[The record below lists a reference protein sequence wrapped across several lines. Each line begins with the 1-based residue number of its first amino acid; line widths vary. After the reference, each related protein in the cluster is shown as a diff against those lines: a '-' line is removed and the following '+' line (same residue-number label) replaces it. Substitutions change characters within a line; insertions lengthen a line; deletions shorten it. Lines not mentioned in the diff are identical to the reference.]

1 MIFSFSI
8 YLVIIFFNFI
18 TSFVRPAHTIRM
30 FVIERVRGGTIDLP
44 TETLSIAGTTG
55 NVYTITID
63 QVPTCDCPHATKG
76 NQCKHILFTL
86 SRVLRAPENLQY
98 QLALLPSELREIFS
112 QAPPINPVDADTA
125 DKNRKPICDED
136 NCPICFMEFENGF
149 EDTVYCKAACGNNVH
164 KECFEQWAE
173 SRRRSSAPVTCPFCR
188 SNWAAGEE
196 DAVKKVKRGVKT
208 SEGYVNVAEQL
219 GVSTQRGAYMISWGY
234 GCDF

>member
-1 MIFSFSI
+1 
-8 YLVIIFFNFI
+8 
-18 TSFVRPAHTIRM
+18 M
-30 FVIERVRGGTIDLP
+30 FVIERIRDGTIDLP

-76 NQCKHILFTL
+76 NQCKHILFAL

-112 QAPPINPVDADTA
+112 KAPPINPVDADTA
-125 DKNRKPICDED
+125 DKNRKPICEDD
-136 NCPICFMEFENGF
+136 NCPICFIEFENGF

-219 GVSTQRGAYMISWGY
+219 GVSTQRGAYMVSWGY